1 MMTLTQ
7 TPRAHHNRVRLDD
20 ATVHKGTGDTQRKVK
35 ALPHQLD
42 NEEVNAAEAA
52 AVMRSRGARARAQA
66 VAWGADGG
74 MRSNRVRKS
83 VQVDRGLGAAES
95 CDEYIDLVSIRPDRL
110 CVSCVVRLVHFEHLA
125 LREVPSSM
133 RAIARY
139 RTAWAFDPGVRGRG
153 LNLRR
158 SFAADRTLEVEH
170 SARKEIQKRNL

>member
-66 VAWGADGG
+66 VAWGADWG

-83 VQVDRGLGAAES
+83 VQVDRGLGTAES

-110 CVSCVVRLVHFEHLA
+110 CVSCVVRLVHFEHVA

-133 RAIARY
+133 RAIAR
-139 RTAWAFDPGVRGRG
+139 
-153 LNLRR
+153 
-158 SFAADRTLEVEH
+158 
-170 SARKEIQKRNL
+170 